1 MRFAYRTLTVY
12 GRPSQIVRL
21 HTRFLTPRQAGGPSW
36 ALPQPRTRNPRRVSH
51 AHGLGSSAFAHHYS
65 RNHNLFSLPAGTEM
79 FHFPAFPPTAL
90 YIQTAATPHDR
101 CQVTPFGNPRITAW
115 LPAPRGISQ
124 APTSFIGSWCQGIH
138 RMPLPTYQHQPL
150 HKKGRKQVVGQSTDA
165 RVHYAV
171 HKKQPDNHT
180 HNPGQP
186 QAKARGPEQSEKTNP
201 QRGPFPQDPTVC
213 PTHPSP
219 RHRRF
224 HTPNPTPRTGRSKA
238 PTPQP
243 RGAIRHRR
251 MRVVL
256 TGQQPRQVD

>member
-1 MRFAYRTLTVY
+1 
-12 GRPSQIVRL
+12 
-21 HTRFLTPRQAGGPSW
+21 
-36 ALPQPRTRNPRRVSH
+36 
-51 AHGLGSSAFAHHYS
+51 
-65 RNHNLFSLPAGTEM
+65 
-79 FHFPAFPPTAL
+79 
-90 YIQTAATPHDR
+90 
-101 CQVTPFGNPRITAW
+101 
-115 LPAPRGISQ
+115 
-124 APTSFIGSWCQGIH
+124 
-138 RMPLPTYQHQPL
+138 
-150 HKKGRKQVVGQSTDA
+150 VVGQSTDA